1 MTLKQ
6 QLGAFMRARAIGAAA
21 VGLVAAIFAQAP
33 MASGDEIKV
42 LTARAVATVLEK
54 VGPDFQRATG
64 HKLTVVSGFGPDFVR
79 RINAGE
85 PFDILVSAPASIDG
99 LVRSGKLDA
108 NSRTNLVRAGTGVA
122 VRAGAPKPDVS
133 SVEAFKRALIEA
145 KSIGYL
151 RIAGV
156 PQLVERLG
164 IADEIKSKVMIPD
177 TDIVSEL
184 VAEGKLQLGVVIVTQ
199 ILTTRGVDLAGPLPS
214 EIQIFIPFVA
224 GISANSA
231 APDAALAL
239 IGFLKNPSA
248 LQVIKSQGMDPG

>member
-1 MTLKQ
+1 ML
-6 QLGAFMRARAIGAAA
+6 ARGILTVVGFFAA
-21 VGLVAAIFAQAP
+21 LFALNSEAR
-33 MASGDEIKV
+33 SDEIKV
-42 LTARAVATVLEK
+42 FTARAIATVLEK

-64 HKLTVVSGFGPDFVR
+64 HKINVVSGFGPDFVR

-85 PFDILVSAPASIDG
+85 PFDLLVSAPAIVDG
-99 LVRSGKLDA
+99 LIRNGKLDA
-108 NSRTNLVRAGTGVA
+108 NSRTNLVRAATGVA

-133 SVEAFKRALIEA
+133 SVEAFKRTLLEA

-164 IADEIKSKVMIPD
+164 IAEEIKSKVTVPD

-184 VAEGKLQLGVVIVTQ
+184 VAKGELQLGVVVVTQ
-199 ILTTRGVDLAGPLPS
+199 ILTTPGVELAGTLPA

-224 GISANSA
+224 GVSANSA
-231 APDAALAL
+231 APDAARAL
-239 IGFLKNPSA
+239 VGFLRGPSA
-248 LQVIKSQGMDPG
+248 LQVIKSQGMDPS